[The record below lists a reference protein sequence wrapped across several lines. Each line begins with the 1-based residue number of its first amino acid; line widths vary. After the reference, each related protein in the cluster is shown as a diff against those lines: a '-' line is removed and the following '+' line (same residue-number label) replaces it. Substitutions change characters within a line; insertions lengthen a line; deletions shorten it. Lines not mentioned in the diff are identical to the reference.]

1 MALVTKDSTTL
12 HGTLPAPLED
22 VFALLADPARMT
34 KWLQGCR
41 GVSPDSPM
49 KKGTRLNIEF
59 ARGTTEFIIT
69 DYAPPHTFGWTEH
82 GARQGTMTHFKL
94 EFRGSMTRVTMRMTW
109 SPKTLRAWI
118 LGTIL
123 RRRSARRMFDTA
135 LVELRRMLNR

>member
-1 MALVTKDSTTL
+1 MALQTTDSTTL
-12 HGTLPAPLED
+12 TGTLPATQAE
-22 VFALLADPARMT
+22 VFALLTDPARISQ
-34 KWLQGCR
+34 WLHGCR
-41 GVSPDSPM
+41 GVSPVAPI

-69 DYAPPHTFGWTEH
+69 DFAPPNTFGWTEH

-94 EFRGSMTRVTMRMTW
+94 EFAGSRTTVTMRMTW
-109 SPKTLRAWI
+109 APKTLRAWI

-135 LVELRRMLNR
+135 MIELRRLLNK